1 MALWPDVGQALGLGR
16 SATYAA
22 AQRGQIPTLRI
33 GGKVLVPTACLRR
46 MLQLDRAADVEILLP
61 PMSLDPPTVPHRKK
75 QPDLETRGST

>member
-46 MLQLDRAADVEILLP
+46 MLQLDQVADVEVVGP
-61 PMSLDPPTVPHRKK
+61 RGGS
-75 QPDLETRGST
+75 PDESA

>member
-1 MALWPDVGQALGLGR
+1 MRKIPQPDEQPTMKLWPDVGRALRLKR

-46 MLQLDRAADVEILLP
+46 MLQLDQVADVEVVGP
-61 PMSLDPPTVPHRKK
+61 GGGS
-75 QPDLETRGST
+75 PDESA